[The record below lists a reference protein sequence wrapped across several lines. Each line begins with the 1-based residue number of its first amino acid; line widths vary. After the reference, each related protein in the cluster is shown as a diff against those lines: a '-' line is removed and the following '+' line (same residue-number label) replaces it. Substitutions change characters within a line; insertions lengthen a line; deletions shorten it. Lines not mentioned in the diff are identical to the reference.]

1 MRLHLFTTPLLFL
14 QHHCL
19 HRQSEAW
26 KDSLRS
32 QKLKLE
38 KIPGLRRVTLNLNVD
53 IGDKGAQ
60 EFAEALRDDVCLRGM
75 YVHVG

>member
-1 MRLHLFTTPLLFL
+1 MKPPIIKAQTGKDTRSA
-14 QHHCL
+14 
-19 HRQSEAW
+19 QSYT
-26 KDSLRS
+26 
-32 QKLKLE
+32 
-38 KIPGLRRVTLNLNVD
+38 INLNVD

>member
-1 MRLHLFTTPLLFL
+1 MLTVQNPGGGGGGGGGGKSQGAPPPLYETL
-14 QHHCL
+14 
-19 HRQSEAW
+19 
-26 KDSLRS
+26 
-32 QKLKLE
+32 
-38 KIPGLRRVTLNLNVD
+38 VTLNFNVD

>member
-1 MRLHLFTTPLLFL
+1 MKLG
-14 QHHCL
+14 
-19 HRQSEAW
+19 
-26 KDSLRS
+26 KI

-38 KIPGLRRVTLNLNVD
+38 KIPGLRRVTLNFNVD